1 MLFLASTGPQHHG
14 TSHFVLVFF
23 AIFLGKGP
31 KTVTW
36 SEITPDIDWFK
47 IFWLFVRRRNKKSRH
62 FLPFY
67 LIKTLNS
74 YLLFS
79 YESGQSH
86 LPLVYLGLGAKGGYK
101 ISPITR
107 VLNCCCE
114 VWWMKGHSYKKRL
127 NWSFSLKI
135 LSIAAEKP

>member
-1 MLFLASTGPQHHG
+1 MLFLASTGPQHHE
-14 TSHFVLVFF
+14 TSHFVLFFF

-36 SEITPDIDWFK
+36 SEITPDINCFK
-47 IFWLFVRRRNKKSRH
+47 TFWLFARRSI
-62 FLPFY
+62 FY
-67 LIKTLNS
+67 LKKTLNS

-101 ISPITR
+101 ISPFTR

-114 VWWMKGHSYKKRL
+114 VWRMKGHSYKKRL

-135 LSIAAEKP
+135 LSIAAKKP